1 MIIIIGSGI
10 IGLYIAE
17 KLLQNKKKVLILDTS
32 EVKSNATYASVG
44 MLAPLIEAKPYENEL
59 LELMIDSKKL
69 WDKKLK
75 ENLIADVIGLK
86 NLSLCIAQDRDE
98 FEEIKFKRDFF
109 KKIRLRNRD
118 VK

>member
-1 MIIIIGSGI
+1 MVFI
-10 IGLYIAE
+10 
-17 KLLQNKKKVLILDTS
+17 LLKNCYKKTKKVLILDTS

-86 NLSLCIAQDRDE
+86 KICHYALLKIVMSLKKSNL
-98 FEEIKFKRDFF
+98 KRFF